1 MDGKAIGTVE
11 ESARVIRGPAGTE
24 VVVTVVGADEKERQ
38 LTVKREM
45 ITLPTVRGLAW
56 DKTDT
61 GRAWRHWIDADAKL
75 AYVAILSFGPRTG
88 ADLRAILDRLNAEGM
103 KGLVLDLRGNPGG
116 ILNTCV
122 EVAQLFLSNADVVRI
137 IGKDPQPVEV
147 VKVTGDAPFGKVPL
161 VVVVDGSTGSAAEVL
176 AGALQDNKR
185 GVILGE
191 RTHGKGS
198 IQAILPLGK
207 DSIKLTV
214 RLMTT
219 PAGRAFNR
227 TPEATTWG
235 IDPNR
240 DSSFRPTLKRGDP
253 ARKKSFSRRTG
264 WGDSPRLSRRSPS
277 SGTCP
282 TSPCHSRSTPCGIA
296 FSKEASSRMVNR
308 WRNRR
313 RC

>member
-1 MDGKAIGTVE
+1 
-11 ESARVIRGPAGTE
+11 
-24 VVVTVVGADEKERQ
+24 
-38 LTVKREM
+38 
-45 ITLPTVRGLAW
+45 
-56 DKTDT
+56 
-61 GRAWRHWIDADAKL
+61 
-75 AYVAILSFGPRTG
+75 
-88 ADLRAILDRLNAEGM
+88 M

-235 IDPNR
+235 IDPNPG
-240 DSSFRPTLKRGDP
+240 FFVPTD
-253 ARKKSFSRRTG
+253 AET
-264 WGDSPRLSRRSPS
+264 RRSRAEKVILAENGLGRLPTPLS
-277 SGTCP
+277 TQSIERDLSDKPLSLAFDALRHRILKGGFEPNGQSLEEQAALLKEQDALRAERDALRARLGQLDHALSGRP
-282 TSPCHSRSTPCGIA
+282 
-296 FSKEASSRMVNR
+296 
-308 WRNRR
+308 
-313 RC
+313 